1 MAFVN
6 PQTQQ
11 ATKSSP
17 DEGPR
22 LGKMFVALVFF
33 PLNFF
38 QTATQTARMMGFIQI
53 HEMFYELSLG
63 RFTSQKS
70 NDIKKN
76 GHILSR
82 SPLFQTII
90 LGFFGR

>member
-22 LGKMFVALVFF
+22 LGNMCCPGFF
-33 PLNFF
+33 SAGTFSKRRPKKPVW
-38 QTATQTARMMGFIQI
+38 MGFIQI
-53 HEMFYELSLG
+53 HEMFYELESE
-63 RFTSQKS
+63 S
-70 NDIKKN
+70 
-76 GHILSR
+76 
-82 SPLFQTII
+82 
-90 LGFFGR
+90 

>member
-33 PLNFF
+33 LLNFF

-53 HEMFYELSLG
+53 HEMFYELESE
-63 RFTSQKS
+63 SW
-70 NDIKKN
+70 DIFHLPASSENKIIYFD
-76 GHILSR
+76 HAITLSEEFR
-82 SPLFQTII
+82 
-90 LGFFGR
+90 